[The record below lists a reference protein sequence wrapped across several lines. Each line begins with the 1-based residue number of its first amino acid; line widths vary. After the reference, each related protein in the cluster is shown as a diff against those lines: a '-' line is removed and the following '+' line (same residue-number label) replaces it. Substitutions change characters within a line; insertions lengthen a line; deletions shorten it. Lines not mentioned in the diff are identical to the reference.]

1 MTSEQLSIVNYSVV
15 IPAYNEQENMK
26 PLLERIEKVM
36 SDVEGKYEIV
46 IVDNGSFDGTPV
58 ILNELVG
65 KCPSLVIVTL
75 SRNFGYDGA
84 ITTGLEYAQGSWVI
98 IMDGDQQDPP
108 EVIPQLIDKAKE
120 GYDIVYGI
128 RAKRTEGWFLALQM
142 KVFYRIWKKIVNIN
156 VPKDAG
162 NFSIISREVVDI
174 IKCMPERN
182 KFIRGLRAWTGYAS
196 KGLIYQREERVLGKT
211 KFSFLA
217 YLNHALNGI
226 TSFSTVPLRMFT
238 YTGLVGMLMCSMFG
252 LFLFLTKV
260 FELLGVRLL
269 SYNIAKGGT
278 TLGLIVLTSVSVNL
292 LGFGIIGEYV
302 GRIFE
307 EVKKRPNSLVRKV
320 VRSNDRNVFAK
331 TKVEKENEHK
341 NNIN

>member
-1 MTSEQLSIVNYSVV
+1 MTSEYASIVNYSVV

-128 RAKRTEGWFLALQM
+128 RAKRTERWFLALQM
-142 KVFYRIWKKIVNIN
+142 KIFYRIWKKIVNIN

>member
-1 MTSEQLSIVNYSVV
+1 MTSEYASIVNYSVV

>member
-1 MTSEQLSIVNYSVV
+1 MTSEQASIFNYSVV
-15 IPAYNEQENMK
+15 IPAYNEQGNIK
-26 PLLERIEKVM
+26 PLLERIEKIM
-36 SDVEGKYEIV
+36 ADVDGTYEIV
-46 IVDNGSFDGTPV
+46 IVDNGSFDGTPA

-65 KCPSLVIVTL
+65 KYPSLVIVTL

-84 ITTGLEYAQGSWVI
+84 ITTGLEYARGSWVI

-108 EVIPQLIDKAKE
+108 EVIPQLIGKAKE

-128 RAKRTEGWFLALQM
+128 RAKRTERWFLALQM
-142 KVFYRIWKKIVNIN
+142 KIFYRIWKKIVNIN

-174 IKCMPERN
+174 IKRMPERN
-182 KFIRGLRAWTGYAS
+182 KFIRGLRAWTGYS
-196 KGLIYQREERVLGKT
+196 STGLIYQREERILEET

-238 YTGLVGMLMCSMFG
+238 YTGLVGLLMCSTFG
-252 LFLFLTKV
+252 LFFLLTKV
-260 FELLGVRLL
+260 FELLGFRLL
-269 SYNIAKGGT
+269 SYNIPMGST
-278 TLGLIVLTSVSVNL
+278 TLALLVLTAISINL
-292 LGFGIIGEYV
+292 LGFGIIGEYI

-307 EVKKRPNSLVRKV
+307 EVKNRPNFLVRKV
-320 VRSNDRNVFAK
+320 VRSSDRKDSAK
-331 TKVEKENEHK
+331 ITVEKESEHK
-341 NNIN
+341 NNNN

>member
-1 MTSEQLSIVNYSVV
+1 MTSEQVSTVNYSVV
-15 IPAYNEQENMK
+15 IPAYNEQGNIK

-36 SDVEGKYEIV
+36 AGVEGTYEIV

-58 ILNELVG
+58 ILNEFVG
-65 KCPSLVIVTL
+65 KYPSLVIVTL

-84 ITTGLEYAQGSWVI
+84 ITTGLEYARGSWVI

-120 GYDIVYGI
+120 GYDIVYGV
-128 RAKRTEGWFLALQM
+128 RAKRTERWFLALQI
-142 KVFYRIWKKIVNIN
+142 KIFYRIWKKIVNIN

-174 IKCMPERN
+174 IKRMPERN

-196 KGLIYQREERVLGKT
+196 TGLIYQREERILGET

-226 TSFSTVPLRMFT
+226 TSFSIVPLRMFT
-238 YTGLVGMLMCSMFG
+238 YTGLAGLLMCSTFG
-252 LFLFLTKV
+252 LFLLLTKA
-260 FELLGVRLL
+260 FELFGSRLL
-269 SYNIAKGGT
+269 SWNIPTGT
-278 TLGLIVLTSVSVNL
+278 TTVGLLVLIAISINL
-292 LGFGIIGEYV
+292 LGFGILGEYI
-302 GRIFE
+302 GSIFE
-307 EVKKRPNSLVRKV
+307 EVKKRPNFLVRKI
-320 VRSNDRNVFAK
+320 VRSNDINFFAK
-331 TKVEKENEHK
+331 TKVEKESEHK
-341 NNIN
+341 NNNN

>member
-1 MTSEQLSIVNYSVV
+1 MDGT
-15 IPAYNEQENMK
+15 
-26 PLLERIEKVM
+26 
-36 SDVEGKYEIV
+36 YEIV
-46 IVDNGSFDGTPV
+46 IVDNGSFDGTPA
-58 ILNELVG
+58 ILDELVG
-65 KCPSLVIVTL
+65 KYPSLVIVTL

-84 ITTGLEYAQGSWVI
+84 ITTGLEYARGSWVI

-108 EVIPQLIDKAKE
+108 EVIPQLIDKTME

-128 RAKRTEGWFLALQM
+128 RAKRTESWFLALQM
-142 KVFYRIWKKIVNIN
+142 LIFYRLWKKIANIN

-174 IKCMPERN
+174 IKRMPERN
-182 KFIRGLRAWTGYAS
+182 KFIRGLRAWTGYS
-196 KGLIYQREERVLGKT
+196 STGLIYQREERILEET

-238 YTGLVGMLMCSMFG
+238 YTGLVGLLMCSTFG
-252 LFLFLTKV
+252 LFLLMTKA
-260 FELLGVRLL
+260 FELFGFKLL

-278 TLGLIVLTSVSVNL
+278 TLGLLVLTAISINL
-292 LGFGIIGEYV
+292 LSFGIIGEYI

-307 EVKKRPNSLVRKV
+307 EVKKRPNFLVRKV
-320 VRSNDRNVFAK
+320 VRSNDRNSFAK
-331 TKVEKENEHK
+331 TKVEKESEHK
-341 NNIN
+341 DNNN

>member
-1 MTSEQLSIVNYSVV
+1 MTSEQASIVNYSVV
-15 IPAYNEQENMK
+15 IPAYNEQGNIK
-26 PLLERIEKVM
+26 PLLERIEKAM
-36 SDVEGKYEIV
+36 ADVDGTYEIV

-65 KCPSLVIVTL
+65 KYPSLVIVTL

-84 ITTGLEYAQGSWVI
+84 ITTGLEYARGSWVI

-108 EVIPQLIDKAKE
+108 EVIPQFIGKAKE

-128 RAKRTEGWFLALQM
+128 RAKRTERWFLALQM
-142 KVFYRIWKKIVNIN
+142 KIFYRIWKKIVNIN

-174 IKCMPERN
+174 IKRMPERN
-182 KFIRGLRAWTGYAS
+182 KFIRGLRAWTGYS
-196 KGLIYQREERVLGKT
+196 STGLIYQREERILGET

-226 TSFSTVPLRMFT
+226 TSFSTAPLRMFT
-238 YTGLVGMLMCSMFG
+238 YTGLAGLLMCLIFG
-252 LFLFLTKV
+252 FFLLLTKV
-260 FELLGVRLL
+260 FEPCGYRLL
-269 SYNIAKGGT
+269 SYDIAKGDT
-278 TLGLIVLTSVSVNL
+278 TLGLLILSAISINL
-292 LGFGIIGEYV
+292 LGFGITGEYI

-307 EVKKRPNSLVRKV
+307 EVKNRPNFLVRKV
-320 VRSNDRNVFAK
+320 VRSNGRKFFAK
-331 TKVEKENEHK
+331 TKVEKESEHK
-341 NNIN
+341 NNNN

>member
-1 MTSEQLSIVNYSVV
+1 MTSEQASIFNYSVV
-15 IPAYNEQENMK
+15 IPAYNEQGNIK
-26 PLLERIEKVM
+26 PLLERIEKIM
-36 SDVEGKYEIV
+36 ADVDGTYEIV
-46 IVDNGSFDGTPV
+46 IVDNGSFDGTPA

-65 KCPSLVIVTL
+65 KYPSLVIVTL

-84 ITTGLEYAQGSWVI
+84 ITTGLEYARGSWVI

-108 EVIPQLIDKAKE
+108 EVIPQLIDKTME

-128 RAKRTEGWFLALQM
+128 RAKRTESWFLALQM
-142 KVFYRIWKKIVNIN
+142 LIFYRLWKKIANIN

-174 IKCMPERN
+174 IKRMPERN
-182 KFIRGLRAWTGYAS
+182 KFIRGLRAWTGYS
-196 KGLIYQREERVLGKT
+196 STGLIYQREERILEET

-238 YTGLVGMLMCSMFG
+238 YTGLVGLLMCSTFG
-252 LFLFLTKV
+252 LFLLMTKA
-260 FELLGVRLL
+260 FELFGFKLL

-278 TLGLIVLTSVSVNL
+278 TLGLLVLTAISINL
-292 LGFGIIGEYV
+292 LGFGIIGEYI

-307 EVKKRPNSLVRKV
+307 EVKNRPNFLVRKV
-320 VRSNDRNVFAK
+320 VRSSDRKDSAK
-331 TKVEKENEHK
+331 ITVEKESEHK
-341 NNIN
+341 NNNN

>member
-1 MTSEQLSIVNYSVV
+1 MTSEQASIVDYSIV
-15 IPAYNEQENMK
+15 IPAYNEQGNIK

-36 SDVEGKYEIV
+36 ADVEGTYEVV

-65 KCPSLVIVTL
+65 KYPSLVIVTL

-128 RAKRTEGWFLALQM
+128 RAKRTERWFLSLQM
-142 KVFYRIWKKIVNIN
+142 KIFYRIWKKIVNIN

-174 IKCMPERN
+174 IKRMPERN
-182 KFIRGLRAWTGYAS
+182 KFIRGLRAWTGYS
-196 KGLIYQREERVLGKT
+196 SMGLIYQREERILGKT

-238 YTGLVGMLMCSMFG
+238 YTGLVGLLMCSTFG
-252 LFLFLTKV
+252 LFLLLTKV
-260 FELLGVRLL
+260 FELFGIRLL

-278 TLGLIVLTSVSVNL
+278 TLGLLVLTVISINL
-292 LGFGIIGEYV
+292 LGFGIIGEYI

-307 EVKKRPNSLVRKV
+307 EVKNRPDFLVRKV
-320 VRSNDRNVFAK
+320 VRSSDRKDSAK
-331 TKVEKENEHK
+331 ITVEKESEHK
-341 NNIN
+341 NNNN